1 MQMAKTRV
9 TEHNMVMDENKTELG
24 TQRSEIVH
32 GWRPPAEG
40 ILKANWD
47 AAINGKGGK
56 MGMGVVIRNN
66 NGKFCAAKSSFING
80 CFDPTVAEAL
90 AATHAI
96 NFCKELGIQRL
107 QLEGDAKNVVNA
119 IISREEN
126 WSRMGHIIDDA
137 KKLLEG
143 FQHWEINFVG
153 RNANFAAHIIAIQAA
168 QISVAREWLGEI
180 PDCILEVIQRE
191 QSVT

>member
-1 MQMAKTRV
+1 
-9 TEHNMVMDENKTELG
+9 
-24 TQRSEIVH
+24 
-32 GWRPPAEG
+32 
-40 ILKANWD
+40 
-47 AAINGKGGK
+47 

-66 NGKFCAAKSSFING
+66 NGEFYAAKSSFISG
-80 CFDPTVAEAL
+80 CLDPTVAEAL
-90 AATHAI
+90 AAVHAI
-96 NFCKELGIQRL
+96 NFNKELGIQRL

-143 FQHWEINFVG
+143 IHHREINFVG
-153 RNANFAAHIIAIQAA
+153 RNANFAAHIIATQAA
-168 QISVAREWLGEI
+168 QLSVAREWLGEI

-191 QSVT
+191 QSVTCV